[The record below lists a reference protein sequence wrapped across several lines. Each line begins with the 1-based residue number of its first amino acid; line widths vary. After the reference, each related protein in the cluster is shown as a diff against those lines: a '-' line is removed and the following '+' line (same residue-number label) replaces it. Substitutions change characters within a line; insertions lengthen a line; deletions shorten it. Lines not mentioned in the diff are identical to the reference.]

1 MSAWAGAELTSTA
14 AVVIRMMLRSLFGIR
29 LLGVVVTTPA
39 SIAARGSR
47 MRGQECRS
55 TVGQSPAARI
65 TPVGEPRQPHLR
77 RPPAEESLFDVSVF
91 PPGQPALSLRVSC
104 GRMARVKICID
115 VADLDEAGA

>member
-1 MSAWAGAELTSTA
+1 MSAWAGAQLTSTA

-29 LLGVVVTTPA
+29 PLGVVVTTPA

-65 TPVGEPRQPHLR
+65 TSVGEPRQPHLR
-77 RPPAEESLFDVSVF
+77 RPSAEESLFDDMS
-91 PPGQPALSLRVSC
+91 ALAYTLSGDSNCR
-104 GRMARVKICID
+104 GG
-115 VADLDEAGA
+115 E